1 MSSKDAYI
9 VPLRSVQRE
18 AVARTFHLDN
28 EYFADLDQQEILG
41 GDVKVEMRVRFGFF
55 VAHYNLIGG
64 FDECNAAIALL
75 RCSFVEPKCDE
86 SIENVGQ
93 PYG

>member
-41 GDVKVEMRVRFGFF
+41 DRKSVV
-55 VAHYNLIGG
+55 
-64 FDECNAAIALL
+64 
-75 RCSFVEPKCDE
+75 
-86 SIENVGQ
+86 
-93 PYG
+93 